1 MEGPDDDVTIA
12 KVYVLCFIILEK
24 AYCRH
29 NNRQIL
35 CFKFNLVT
43 SYTQRDF
50 QKYPKSVK

>member
-24 AYCRH
+24 ACCRH

-35 CFKFNLVT
+35 CFMFNLVT
-43 SYTQRDF
+43 SYTLRDF